1 MLNVGRKLESHAWA
15 PTKHN
20 GSELNELI
28 NKITRGKLEGEQRT
42 RVLAFILISF
52 ISLQWSKTLLHSLKP
67 NYYLL
72 IRQVGNLLQPHSKKC
87 WVAAGSSRCV
97 CDCILINILSLH
109 CIQMD
114 KRPKG
119 NQGGRRI
126 KTFMPWWY
134 IYVLPTASNSVLRAK
149 KTPASLDE
157 DQFFSVVAF
166 CMSNAQNLQTW
177 RLALKRVSSV
187 MKNKSWRSVWIQSA
201 VISSSVV
208 V

>member
-15 PTKHN
+15 STKHN

-52 ISLQWSKTLLHSLKP
+52 LSLQWSKTLLHSLKP
-67 NYYLL
+67 NYYLY

-87 WVAAGSSRCV
+87 WVAAGSSRLV
-97 CDCILINILSLH
+97 CDCILINFLSLH

-114 KRPKG
+114 KRSKG

-126 KTFMPWWY
+126 KTFMFVMVHLCSSY
-134 IYVLPTASNSVLRAK
+134 GVIFCSKKNKNSR
-149 KTPASLDE
+149 SLDE
-157 DQFFSVVAF
+157 DFGHSMLLIQFFSVVAF
-166 CMSNAQNLQTW
+166 ACQTLKIC
-177 RLALKRVSSV
+177 RLDGWL
-187 MKNKSWRSVWIQSA
+187 
-201 VISSSVV
+201 
-208 V
+208 